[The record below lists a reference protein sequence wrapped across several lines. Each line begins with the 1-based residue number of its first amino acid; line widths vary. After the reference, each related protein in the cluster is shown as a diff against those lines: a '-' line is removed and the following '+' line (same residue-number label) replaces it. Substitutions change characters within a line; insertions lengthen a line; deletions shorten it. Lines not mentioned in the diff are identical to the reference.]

1 LNWILRVINTAF
13 NIYAFLIV
21 ARCVASWFP
30 IPRLHSVYQFLYDMT
45 EPVLAPFRRV
55 NRMISYQLPIDL
67 SPWLAILALQ
77 LVQSL
82 VMNLLRAWL

>member
-1 LNWILRVINTAF
+1 LTWLLRLINTAF

-30 IPRLHSVYQFLYDMT
+30 IPRFRSIYQFLYDMT

-55 NRMISYQLPIDL
+55 NKLIGYQLPIDL
-67 SPWLAILALQ
+67 SPWLAIIALQ
-77 LVQSL
+77 LAQSL
-82 VMNLLRAWL
+82 LMNILRFLF